1 MKRIIFLFL
10 LLPMMHV
17 ISQNGK
23 STLDQV
29 LMTSRP
35 QDIEEEIWLVLRDN
49 RLVIADRSTIRFD
62 TTVLSIEGTLR
73 SLKVPVNDVKTFR
86 SVPLRQDFRN
96 AALATFLVAS
106 VLTLSPEGL
115 PGSYPGR
122 IGTTDEQFPGLTLS
136 SLLFSVGS
144 AVAVGFL
151 AQSLQRDNPPV
162 PVSDLNATAWH
173 LLLDEQR
180 SKFRFSSSVSLVNAI
195 SKQRWLDHHKPYG
208 FSEQTKTLTYSSN
221 HPETAEINLSRF
233 LSVTYTFQPS
243 IQIGLAYQEDGI
255 QRFYE
260 DVTYIVPGN
269 PPRTIIQ
276 ETYSQAGVSTI
287 FITAQYSY
295 AFPEFK
301 KISIDLTG
309 GIGMSSFDVRVRGFD
324 PRYAEEKISVPSQ
337 AGYFG
342 AVGVSYHFDR
352 ELSIG
357 VQFDYTNHGTIE
369 MPSISVRDWTGR
381 AYRTV
386 DPFKL
391 DMTST
396 GIGVKVGLSF

>member
-1 MKRIIFLFL
+1 MA
-10 LLPMMHV
+10 
-17 ISQNGK
+17 QNGK
-23 STLDQV
+23 NTQDAV
-29 LMTSRP
+29 VMTSRP

-49 RLVIADRSTIRFD
+49 RLVIADRSTVRFD
-62 TTVLSIEGTLR
+62 TTFLSIEGTLR
-73 SLKVPVNDVKTFR
+73 SFRVPVNDVKTFR

-162 PVSDLNATAWH
+162 PVNDLNATAWH

-195 SKQRWLDHHKPYG
+195 SKQRWVDHHKPYG
-208 FSEQTKTLTYSSN
+208 FSEQTTTPTYAFN
-221 HPETAEINLSRF
+221 RPETAELNLARF
-233 LSVTYTFQPS
+233 LSLTYMIEPS
-243 IQIGLAYQEDGI
+243 IQFGLAYQEDGV

-260 DVTYIVPGN
+260 DATYIIQGN
-269 PPRTIIQ
+269 PPRTVIQ

-287 FITAQYSY
+287 FLTAQYSY

-301 KISIDLTG
+301 KISVDVTG
-309 GIGMSSFDVRVRGFD
+309 GIGISSYDVRVRGFD
-324 PRYAEEKISVPSQ
+324 PRYGEEKISVPSE

-342 AVGVSYHFDR
+342 ALGVSYHFDR

-357 VQFDYTNHGTIE
+357 VQFDYTNHGTLE